1 MTDAAY
7 DLGYASVASGRVWGE
22 ATIALHL
29 GWLAAQLRA
38 RPDDEFRWGR
48 QDALHDLLATLGP
61 VEGAPA

>member
-1 MTDAAY
+1 VTDTPY
-7 DLGYASVASGRVWGE
+7 DRGYASVTAGRVWGE

-48 QDALHDLLATLGP
+48 QDALHDLLVKLEQPT
-61 VEGAPA
+61 